1 MANSAMIK
9 NGVNTIKSSKQEI
22 QFLKAILDKL
32 ELPYILDGISFHN
45 TLIDL
50 NRMKTIHNTKV
61 WKVEADGSVSLK
73 NRFGHSG
80 RFNYRYLRMPHLIEF
95 QFVDLNILSDE
106 EYDFLGFIIYEAE
119 TIPALAEQFIRT
131 TIRDKI

>member
-1 MANSAMIK
+1 MIK

-45 TLIDL
+45 TLLDL
-50 NRMKTIHNTKV
+50 NRMKTIHSTNV

-119 TIPALAEQFIRT
+119 TIPALTEQFLRT